1 MDIEHQQST
10 SNFEPCPL
18 APSWIV
24 SLDLEPAVSLTQWR
38 ERLASLADAQ
48 VRGVLVEFFRHGFP
62 VFRSQAAA
70 AVWGRRA
77 KRYHSP
83 SFENLCEAA
92 LELDLQV
99 VAFSHLLDAGPG
111 LAPLSRDIL
120 RRRRSNWIL
129 EQTATQAQS
138 PDEAAPRFWWNS
150 YAAEVRQYLV
160 AIIAELVTQYPVDAI
175 FLQRSVLPESLL
187 PAIDDSPQTVRSR
200 SEKRDDDI
208 ELKTSG
214 DMKLPTAQVD
224 PLAFYRALRT
234 AAHRGALPV
243 PLLLDSRDWYTLSN
257 RMPKSATYFDGIVVG
272 LRDLSGEFGAF
283 QVPDTAQLC
292 LDLRT
297 AGEKWET
304 VFTMAT
310 NEPYGAMMVIVNWEQ
325 IENGEAF
332 SRQLLVAEVGEVL
345 NDPQVAF
352 AVVCSCFEY
361 LARAIS
367 FGETE
372 ASQLLSVLL
381 NIQKPFAMRVD
392 AQEKLVNLLRFTID
406 KATNKRLQDSVIGL
420 ARRLLRV
427 ISSYPIVPLV
437 AHAIPTQT

>member
-1 MDIEHQQST
+1 
-10 SNFEPCPL
+10 
-18 APSWIV
+18 
-24 SLDLEPAVSLTQWR
+24 
-38 ERLASLADAQ
+38 
-48 VRGVLVEFFRHGFP
+48 
-62 VFRSQAAA
+62 
-70 AVWGRRA
+70 
-77 KRYHSP
+77 
-83 SFENLCEAA
+83 
-92 LELDLQV
+92 
-99 VAFSHLLDAGPG
+99 
-111 LAPLSRDIL
+111 
-120 RRRRSNWIL
+120 
-129 EQTATQAQS
+129 
-138 PDEAAPRFWWNS
+138 
-150 YAAEVRQYLV
+150 
-160 AIIAELVTQYPVDAI
+160 
-175 FLQRSVLPESLL
+175 
-187 PAIDDSPQTVRSR
+187 
-200 SEKRDDDI
+200 
-208 ELKTSG
+208 
-214 DMKLPTAQVD
+214 
-224 PLAFYRALRT
+224 
-234 AAHRGALPV
+234 
-243 PLLLDSRDWYTLSN
+243 
-257 RMPKSATYFDGIVVG
+257 MPKSATYFDGIVVG